1 MHCQC
6 VFIREAD
13 EQQVNFRCLKTA
25 CNWPSNSQVA
35 VWFTFCTT
43 LELFRHRWKD
53 VLQPS
58 QIHRHK
64 IPSFPVHFRCFAT
77 PRQKSSEK
85 APCARKRLTPSC
97 YWLKLMT
104 SKTFTKWEVC
114 TFRTGASRCGASFD
128 RFRERNV
135 DVLLS
140 VNFRRL
146 KTGWSSNS
154 QIAVWFTFCTTL
166 ELYQHRWM
174 DVLQPW
180 QIHRHKIPSFSVHF
194 RCFTTP
200 RQKSSEKAHCAQ
212 KPLTPFRDWLKLI
225 TNKTF
230 TKWEVCMFRIGAS
243 RGGASFDRFRERNVM
258 FFSLSTSGV
267 WKQVDPRIHR

>member
-1 MHCQC
+1 MRRVLENIICPIRLHNICLGLEQPLNLFVKRLLMPQEPPCILC
-6 VFIREAD
+6 VCNFRPYACIVNVFLYVKLKW
-13 EQQVNFRCLKTA
+13 QQVNFRCLKTA
-25 CNWPSNSQVA
+25 WPSNSQVA

-114 TFRTGASRCGASFD
+114 TFRIGASRCGASYD

-135 DVLLS
+135 
-140 VNFRRL
+140 
-146 KTGWSSNS
+146 T
-154 QIAVWFTFCTTL
+154 
-166 ELYQHRWM
+166 
-174 DVLQPW
+174 
-180 QIHRHKIPSFSVHF
+180 
-194 RCFTTP
+194 
-200 RQKSSEKAHCAQ
+200 
-212 KPLTPFRDWLKLI
+212 
-225 TNKTF
+225 
-230 TKWEVCMFRIGAS
+230 
-243 RGGASFDRFRERNVM
+243 